1 MRELNIMNT
10 PKYQSAETGG
20 RPTVSACLIVK
31 NEEKFLPQ
39 CLESIKNAVDEII
52 IVDTGSTDRTVEI
65 AESFG
70 ARVYHHP
77 WRNSFSEARNHSIG
91 YATCDWILQID
102 ADESLEQAD
111 IPLLHSLIR
120 TSVHNAILVAIYSEL
135 PSGLSKHYFTRIF
148 RRGKGHF
155 EGIVHNQLVFEGC
168 ALQSEIRIQHYG
180 YNLPGSEMQKK
191 YKRSGD
197 LLRQQ
202 LAEDPNNAFVLAN
215 LIRNYRNE
223 GNYDKVIELC
233 ETGLQNLA
241 SRKDVTAINHK
252 QRIYIDL
259 IYARMHKKQFDE
271 AAAACKEAINEAPDS
286 LDVLFAMGEIFLKK
300 EAYHDGLNTFKKYLV
315 AKEKENK
322 NPAFNMYI
330 VDSYAYEHKAYNN
343 IGICYD
349 RLGALAEAE
358 HAYKKAIQLNGT
370 EPIYHLNLMSLYAA
384 QNRFGDAEQIAIE
397 AINSG
402 ITDNEVYQRLANIQV
417 AAGKLPAAIDTFR
430 HLIKKGN
437 SDINIYLILI
447 NLLIQTNR
455 LKEAEE
461 TLNGIAASYSDNIRL
476 GCLTG
481 RIHYKKGDKASVLNF
496 IDGALK
502 SNPSNSS
509 VLHDLGNLCIEIE
522 EYNKAIELL
531 GRYLTAFPN
540 DAMAVANIATCY
552 AKLGKFDAAIV
563 GLEAALQL
571 DPRCGYAQQNLA
583 VLKRKLQRE
592 P

>member
-1 MRELNIMNT
+1 MTT
-10 PKYQSAETGG
+10 PQHQPVETGG
-20 RPTVSACLIVK
+20 RPTISACLIVK

-52 IVDTGSTDRTVEI
+52 VVDTGSTDRTVEI
-65 AESFG
+65 ATSFG

-77 WRNSFSEARNHSIG
+77 WRNSFSEARNHSIS
-91 YATCDWILQID
+91 YAVCDWILQID

-120 TSVHNAILVAIYSEL
+120 TRVHTAILVALYSTL
-135 PSGLSKHYFTRIF
+135 PGGLSKHYFTRIF
-148 RRGKGHF
+148 RRGKGRF

-233 ETGLQNLA
+233 EMGLQNLTLQ
-241 SRKDVTAINHK
+241 KDVTSINHK
-252 QRIYIDL
+252 QRMYIDL
-259 IYARMHKKQFDE
+259 ISARINQKQLDR
-271 AAAACKEAINEAPDS
+271 AAEICKDAINEAPDS
-286 LDVLFAMGEIFLKK
+286 LDILFAMGEIFLKK
-300 EAYHDGLNTFKKYLV
+300 EAYKDSLNTFKKYLV
-315 AKEKENK
+315 TKEKESK
-322 NPAFNMYI
+322 NPAFNLYI

-349 RLGALAEAE
+349 RLGSLAEAE
-358 HAYKKAIQLNGT
+358 QAYKKALQLNGT
-370 EPIYHLNLMSLYAA
+370 EPVYYLNLMSLYAA
-384 QNRFGDAEQIAIE
+384 QSRFGEAEQVAIE
-397 AINSG
+397 AINKG
-402 ITDNEVYQRLANIQV
+402 ITGNEVYQRLGNIQV
-417 AAGKLPAAIDTFR
+417 AAGKANVAIDTFR

-437 SDINIYLILI
+437 SDINIYLLLI
-447 NLLIQTNR
+447 NLLIQTNQ

-461 TLNGIAASYSDNIRL
+461 TLNGITPSYSDHIRL

-481 RIHYKKGDKASVLNF
+481 RINYKKGDKASVINF
-496 IDGALK
+496 IEGTLK

-531 GRYLTAFPN
+531 GRYLAAFPT

-552 AKLGKFDAAIV
+552 AKLGKFDAAII
-563 GLEAALQL
+563 GLEAALEL
-571 DPRCGYAQQNLA
+571 DSRCSYAIQNLA
-583 VLKRKLQRE
+583 VLKRKMQR
-592 P
+592 

>member
-1 MRELNIMNT
+1 MAI
-10 PKYQSAETGG
+10 PQHQPVETGG
-20 RPTVSACLIVK
+20 RPTISACLIVK
-31 NEEKFLPQ
+31 NEEKFLPH

-70 ARVYHHP
+70 AKVYHHP
-77 WRNSFSEARNHSIG
+77 WRNSFSEARNHSIS
-91 YATCDWILQID
+91 YAVCDWILQID

-120 TSVHNAILVAIYSEL
+120 TSVHNAILVAIYSTL
-135 PSGLSKHYFTRIF
+135 PGGLSKHYFTRIF
-148 RRGKGHF
+148 RRGKGRF

-233 ETGLQNLA
+233 EMGLQNLTL
-241 SRKDVTAINHK
+241 RKDVTAINHK

-259 IYARMHKKQFDE
+259 IYARIHKKQFDE
-271 AAAACKEAINEAPDS
+271 AAATCKDAINETPDS

-300 EAYHDGLNTFKKYLV
+300 EAYEEGLNTFKKYLV
-315 AKEKENK
+315 AKEKESK
-322 NPAFNMYI
+322 NPAFNLYI

-349 RLGALAEAE
+349 RLGRFAEAE
-358 HAYKKAIQLNGT
+358 QAYKKALRLTDT
-370 EPIYHLNLMSLYAA
+370 EPLYYLNLMSLYAS
-384 QNRFGDAEQIAIE
+384 QNRFGEAEQVANE
-397 AINSG
+397 AINRG
-402 ITDNEVYQRLANIQV
+402 IANNEVYQRLGNIQI
-417 AAGKLPAAIDTFR
+417 AAGKSHVAIITFK
-430 HLIKKGN
+430 HLIQKGN
-437 SDINIYLILI
+437 NDLNTYLLLI
-447 NLLIQTNR
+447 NLLIQTNQ

-461 TLNGIAASYSDNIRL
+461 TLGGIITSYPDHIRL

-481 RIHYKKGDKASVLNF
+481 RINYKKGDKASVINF
-496 IDGALK
+496 IEGTLK
-502 SNPSNSS
+502 SNPSNSA
-509 VLHDLGNLCIEIE
+509 VFHDLGNLCIEIE

-531 GRYLTAFPN
+531 GRYLAAFPA

-563 GLEAALQL
+563 GLEAALKL
-571 DPRCGYAQQNLA
+571 DPRCNYAIQNLSI
-583 VLKRKLQRE
+583 LKKKLQR
-592 P
+592 